1 MRKYKPRQKR
11 ITLTADQQKYIREN
25 YTPGTHERPGSIPN
39 IAKALELTYS
49 QVYWFCFI
57 DGLITPERRNSNE
70 WQCNKKNISRPPAV
84 YSNKSHHH

>member
-11 ITLTADQQKYIREN
+11 ITLTAYQQKYIREN
-25 YTPGTHERPGSIPN
+25 YTPGTHERPGSIVN
-39 IAKALELTYS
+39 LAKDLGLTYS

-57 DGLITPERRNSNE
+57 DGLITPARRKNE
-70 WQCNKKNISRPPAV
+70 PYKEIKESDRPPAV